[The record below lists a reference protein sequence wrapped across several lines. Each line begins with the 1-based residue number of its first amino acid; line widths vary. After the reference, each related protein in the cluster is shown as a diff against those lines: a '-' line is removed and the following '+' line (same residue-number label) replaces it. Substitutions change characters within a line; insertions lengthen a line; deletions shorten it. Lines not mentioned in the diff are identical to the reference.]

1 MIFNMN
7 FDGFGDIEEYLL
19 EVKVG
24 NQIQR
29 QIMQG
34 MAEMVQMQF
43 LQLMQEAA
51 QSNQP
56 VKVSI
61 SRDEEVWV
69 PSKKI
74 LKKVPSRIDFL
85 NKAYMS
91 AYPKECKEEQYE

>member
-74 LKKVPSRIDFL
+74 LKNVPSRIDFL

-91 AYPKECKEEQYE
+91 AYPEECKGG

>member
-85 NKAYMS
+85 NKAYMI
-91 AYPKECKEEQYE
+91 AYPEECKEEQYE

>member
-19 EVKVG
+19 EVKIG

-74 LKKVPSRIDFL
+74 LKKVPYRIDFL
-85 NKAYMS
+85 NKSYMN
-91 AYPKECKEEQYE
+91 AYPEECKEE